1 MRRIVTA
8 ALLTLAL
15 GPVRPAVAQTR
26 AWPERIWFS
35 ISGGVHGSTFA
46 IGSHAHAES
55 HHGTA
60 PQRDEA
66 AEALLTAVRELRED
80 LTRLR
85 ATDETAALDSA
96 LAETEEEIVTTGQAG
111 PTRRERLRA
120 LLDDSQAL
128 VGLVASAGAVA
139 GLLGL

>member
-1 MRRIVTA
+1 MATDEPGVN
-8 ALLTLAL
+8 
-15 GPVRPAVAQTR
+15 
-26 AWPERIWFS
+26 

-60 PQRDEA
+60 DRRDEA
-66 AEALLTAVRELRED
+66 AEELLKAVRELRAD
-80 LTRLR
+80 LTRVR
-85 ATDETAALDSA
+85 ASESTAALDTA

-111 PTRRERLRA
+111 PSRRERLRG

-128 VGLVASAGAVA
+128 VSLIASAGAVA